1 MGYLKGKGTLMIYD
15 RHPEFQSKWDKV
27 LWARVY
33 YVSTVSNITEDAIK
47 KYIRAQAEE
56 SRKEDSRSN
65 AL

>member
-1 MGYLKGKGTLMIYD
+1 MIYD